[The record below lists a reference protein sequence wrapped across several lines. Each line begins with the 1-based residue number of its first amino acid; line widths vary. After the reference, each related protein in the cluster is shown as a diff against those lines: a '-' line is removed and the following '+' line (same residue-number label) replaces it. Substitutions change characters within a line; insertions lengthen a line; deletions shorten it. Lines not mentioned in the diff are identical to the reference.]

1 MAVAIDVVEDL
12 ILSQFHSVSPEWD
25 NAVCKLGFLVRQMGV
40 LPAIT
45 VYTQTSEAS
54 AVSKK
59 VILHCIQRILL
70 ITESQPYE
78 EILEYEAWR
87 ELFTSDPNLKKKLEK
102 AIIALKLALRI
113 FIEKN
118 YEKES

>member
-1 MAVAIDVVEDL
+1 
-12 ILSQFHSVSPEWD
+12 
-25 NAVCKLGFLVRQMGV
+25 MGV

>member
-1 MAVAIDVVEDL
+1 MENNKYMAVAIDVVEDL

-45 VYTQTSEAS
+45 VYADKRSLLYLEI
-54 AVSKK
+54 
-59 VILHCIQRILL
+59 ILHCIQRILL

-87 ELFTSDPNLKKKLEK
+87 DFSLDPNL
-102 AIIALKLALRI
+102 RR
-113 FIEKN
+113 N
-118 YEKES
+118 